1 MGLIESILVGIQ
13 IKRLQKPIIF
23 IFIFIFMLIGFIV
36 FSLFGVAMI
45 GVGIEGFMVG
55 KGFAPSAGMAAFS
68 IIFFGLSA
76 VCGYFIKR
84 CVLKSGS

>member
-13 IKRLQKPIIF
+13 IKRLQKPI
-23 IFIFIFMLIGFIV
+23 IFIFMLIGFIV